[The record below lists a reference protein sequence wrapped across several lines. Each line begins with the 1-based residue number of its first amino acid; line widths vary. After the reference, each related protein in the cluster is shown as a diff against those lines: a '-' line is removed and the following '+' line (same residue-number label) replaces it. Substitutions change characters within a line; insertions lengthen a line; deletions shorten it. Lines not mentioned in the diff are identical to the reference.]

1 MIKSI
6 VWIGF
11 ALLVIA
17 QWLVPGQ
24 MIWKKEKVLAEGI
37 AYKFQSAPID
47 PNDPFRGKY
56 IVLNFKETS
65 LTVKKD
71 TSLDYGEKVYVTF
84 SVNKEGFAIINT
96 VSKTNPSKKDFLET
110 TINYV
115 SNENDSTTIFIN
127 YPFDKFYMDEYKAPR
142 AEAIYRERNIDTSQ
156 KAYALVNL
164 LNGDAVIK
172 DVFIN
177 DESIHQIIRKVN

>member
-1 MIKSI
+1 MTKAI

-11 ALLVIA
+11 ALLVLA
-17 QWLVPGQ
+17 QWMVPGR
-24 MIWKKEKVLAEGI
+24 MIWAKEKVLAEGVS
-37 AYKFQSAPID
+37 YKFQSAPID

-65 LTVKKD
+65 LTVAKD

-84 SVNKEGFAIINT
+84 SINKEGFAVINS
-96 VSKTNPSKKDFLET
+96 VGKTKPSEKEYLET
-110 TINYV
+110 TINYT
-115 SNENDSTTIFIN
+115 STENDSTTIVIY
-127 YPFDKFYMDEYKAPR
+127 YPFNKFYMDEYKAPK
-142 AEAIYRERNIDTSQ
+142 AEAVYRERNIDTTQ

-164 LNGDAVIK
+164 LYGDAVIK

-177 DESIHQIIRKVN
+177 DSSILQIIRQGK

>member
-1 MIKSI
+1 MIKAI
-6 VWIGF
+6 IWIGF

-17 QWLVPGQ
+17 QWLVPGL
-24 MIWKKEKVLAEGI
+24 MIWKKEKVLEEGI
-37 AYKFQSAPID
+37 TYKFQSAPID

-56 IVLNFKETS
+56 IELNFKETS

-71 TSLDYGEKVYVTF
+71 TSLEDGEKVYVTF
-84 SVNKEGFAIINT
+84 SVNKEGYAIINS
-96 VSKTNPSKKDFLET
+96 VSKPKPSKKDFLET
-110 TINYV
+110 TINYI

-127 YPFDKFYMDEYKAPR
+127 YPFDQFYMDEYKAPR
-142 AEAIYRERNIDTSQ
+142 AEAIYRERSTDTLQ

-177 DESIHQIIRKVN
+177 NTSIQQIIRKAN